1 MSIDKEVLNI
11 LDKITKAGF
20 EVAIVGGAVRD
31 VLSKKSV
38 SDWDLATNTRP
49 EEILKLF
56 KNAFYNNRFGTV
68 GVPLRVKGQGSRVKG
83 QIVQITTYRKEEKYT
98 DRRHPDVIVWGKTLD
113 EDLARRDFTINAM
126 ALKVDPSDQS
136 LASSQ
141 RQKTYPL
148 TSSSYT
154 LTLVDPYG
162 GQKDL
167 KNKIV
172 RTVGDPNKRFGEDAL
187 RLLRAVRFATI
198 LGFKIEEKTLSAIA
212 KNAKLLSLI
221 SGERIRDELF
231 KILENDNAAQGIFLA
246 RETGLLKVFLPEL
259 DESFEVEQKSPKRHH
274 IYDVGTHCVMSLK
287 HCPSKDSITKLA
299 TLLHDIGKAKVAEVT
314 EDGIRTFHNHEVI
327 GSRQALV
334 IAKRWN
340 LSHIQREKLFKL
352 VRWHQF
358 TVNENQTDKALRR
371 FIKNIGVENIED
383 IMDLRIGDRLGG
395 GLQQPESWR
404 LKLFRQRLKEVMKKP
419 FTVSDLKIDG
429 NDVMKIL
436 DIGPGPK
443 VGEVL
448 NKLFEEVVDDEK
460 KNNRE
465 YLLKRLKELKN

>member
-20 EVAIVGGAVRD
+20 EVAIVGGAVRN

-38 SDWDLATNTRP
+38 SDWDLATNARP

-68 GVPLRVKGQGSRVKG
+68 GVPLRIKDQGSRVKG

-126 ALKVDPSDQS
+126 ALRYQISKIKNQNFE
-136 LASSQ
+136 
-141 RQKTYPL
+141 
-148 TSSSYT
+148 
-154 LTLVDPYG
+154 LVDPFE
-162 GQKDL
+162 GQGDL
-167 KNKIV
+167 KKKII
-172 RTVGDPNKRFGEDAL
+172 RTVGDANKRFGEDAL
-187 RLLRAVRFATI
+187 RLLRAVRFATT

-231 KILENDNAAQGIFLA
+231 KILESNRAAEGILLA
-246 RETGLLKVFLPEL
+246 RKSGLLRIFLPEL

-287 HCPSKDSITKLA
+287 HCPSSDVITRLA
-299 TLLHDIGKAKVAEVT
+299 TLLHDIGKAKVADVT
-314 EDGIRTFHNHEVI
+314 EEGIRTFHNHEVV
-327 GSRQALV
+327 GSRQALQ
-334 IAKRWN
+334 IAKRLN
-340 LSHIQREKLFKL
+340 LSKNQREKLFRL

-371 FIKNIGVENIED
+371 FIRNVGLENVED
-383 IMDLRIGDRLGG
+383 MMDLRIGDRLGG

-404 LKLFRQRLKEVMKKP
+404 LKLFRKRLKDVLKKP
-419 FTVSDLKIDG
+419 FTVADLKVDG
-429 NDVMKIL
+429 HDVMKIL
-436 DIGPGPK
+436 NIKPGPR

-448 NKLFEEVVDDEK
+448 KKLFEEVADNPK
-460 KNNRE
+460 KNTRE
-465 YLLKRLKELKN
+465 YLLGRIPKFK